1 MNRQR
6 DLLAPPKASALEAL
20 RLEMLIDRSIVESDL
35 ARSATQLVWGDGSPE
50 ARILFVGEAPGA
62 TEDKSGRPFVGRAG
76 QLLERCLKLIGLQ
89 RSQDVWITNL
99 VKHRPPAN
107 RDPLPAEK
115 VLYAPYLDRE
125 ISIIEPLLIIPLG
138 RHAACHFLPNCSLGQ
153 DHGRIQHLKRRL
165 GDKLSDLTLVPFY
178 HPAAAIYNQ
187 RLLPTLE
194 ADFIALKPYL
204 K

>member
-6 DLLAPPKASALEAL
+6 DLLSPPKSQALKEL
-20 RLEMLIDRSIVESDL
+20 RSEILADRNIIESDL
-35 ARSATQLVWGDGSPE
+35 ASAATQLVFGDGNPE

-62 TEDKSGRPFVGRAG
+62 SEDKSGRPFVGRAG
-76 QLLERCLKLIGLQ
+76 QLLERCLQLIGLQ

-99 VKHRPPAN
+99 VKHRPPFN
-107 RDPLPAEK
+107 RDPLPQEK
-115 VLYAPYLDRE
+115 ALYAPYLDRE
-125 ISIIEPLLIIPLG
+125 IAIIEPLLIVPLG
-138 RHAACHFLPNCSLGQ
+138 RHAARHFLPNCSLSQ
-153 DHGRIQHLKRRL
+153 DHGRIHQLKRHL
-165 GDKLSDLTLVPFY
+165 EDKLFDLRLVPFY

-194 ADFIALKPYL
+194 ADFIALKSYL